1 MKKLICLT
9 LASLVSLSV
18 AFAQADDHASSGPLF
33 YGQSFGFV
41 AEDAPAVVAAMDKWR
56 NSKAGKSGP
65 NTVVLNQNIVNGDYK
80 STHAVNVFHPNGA
93 AMDASMAISRGSK
106 GWAEFQATMDKLAE
120 PEWENMYSILRAKAN
135 EGDISSR
142 NPVSITFAFTVTDP
156 AGFMAAFDTWWETSS
171 VQNFPGNVYLGQSL
185 ASGTMAGTH
194 FVTWVADSQGKLME
208 AMTALRSSKDTATY
222 MEAASGT
229 RTLEATNMSVE
240 VKRWANGG

>member
-18 AFAQADDHASSGPLF
+18 PFAQADDHASSGPLF

-93 AMDASMAISRGSK
+93 AIDASMAISRGSK

-156 AGFMAAFDTWWETSS
+156 AGFMAAFDTWW
-171 VQNFPGNVYLGQSL
+171 
-185 ASGTMAGTH
+185 
-194 FVTWVADSQGKLME
+194 
-208 AMTALRSSKDTATY
+208 
-222 MEAASGT
+222 
-229 RTLEATNMSVE
+229 
-240 VKRWANGG
+240 

>member
-1 MKKLICLT
+1 MKKLIVLT
-9 LASLVSLSV
+9 LASLVSLSA

-65 NTVVLNQNIVNGDYK
+65 NTVVLTQNIANGDYK
-80 STHAVNVFHPNGA
+80 STHGVNVFYPNGA
-93 AMDASMAISRGSK
+93 AMDASMAISIGSK
-106 GWAEFQATMDKLAE
+106 GWAEFQATMNKLAE
-120 PEWENMYSILRAKAN
+120 PEWENMYAILRAKAN
-135 EGDISSR
+135 EGDVSSK
-142 NPVSITFAFTVTDP
+142 NPVSIIYGFTVTDP
-156 AGFMAAFDTWWETSS
+156 ADFMVAFDTFWESSS

-208 AMTALRSSKDTATY
+208 AMTALRASKDLAAY
-222 MEAASGT
+222 MGSASGK
-229 RTLEATNMSVE
+229 RTLEATNMSME